1 MSLLGCSLT
10 TGLLISW
17 WPLVERGKLCPR
29 LTHPGQMVGNHL
41 AHYSQGSLEAWHV
54 DVGGM
59 EEWLGVVDLT
69 T

>member
-17 WPLVERGKLCPR
+17 WPFVGRGKLCPR
-29 LTHPGQMVGNHL
+29 LTHHGQMMGNPL
-41 AHYSQGSLEAWHV
+41 AHYSRGPLEAWHI
-54 DVGGM
+54 DVGGLG
-59 EEWLGVVDLT
+59 EWLGVADLT